1 MVTKKIFGFV
11 LVIMFLLL
19 GSSSAKTYKVGG
31 SNYGWTVSDDSW
43 TEHKEF
49 HVGDSL
55 VFEYDK
61 NVNDV
66 TQVSN
71 SLQYESCDN
80 SSPKVV
86 YNTGH
91 DVVTFKEPGHH
102 YFITSNHIQCVG
114 GLKLD
119 VLVVHGP
126 SSPSPPPPPPPSR
139 KIHGPSRPT
148 PSPPPPSKNH
158 GPSRQIPPPPPSKDN
173 GPSRQSPPPP
183 SKILPSAERMH
194 AVGDSSGWS
203 VYNSYYYEKWSEDRQ
218 FRVGDTLFFEY
229 NKHINDVREVSNELD
244 FESCNPTSTIA
255 VYKTGHDIV
264 RLTRPGVHYFVSL
277 KSGLCHAGIKLRV
290 TVQPSTEDV
299 TVPDVPK
306 MKLSPIN
313 RCTRWWWLCSFRRHH

>member
-31 SNYGWTVSDDSW
+31 SNYGWTIKDNSW

-71 SLQYESCDN
+71 ALQYESCDN

-102 YFITSNHIQCVG
+102 YFITSNHIECVS
-114 GLKLD
+114 GLNLD
-119 VLVVHGP
+119 VLVVPGP
-126 SSPSPPPPPPPSR
+126 SRPSPPPPSR
-139 KIHGPSRPT
+139 KIHGPSR
-148 PSPPPPSKNH
+148 
-158 GPSRQIPPPPPSKDN
+158 QIPPPP
-173 GPSRQSPPPP
+173 PPPP
-183 SKILPSAERMH
+183 SKILPSSRMY

-203 VYNSYYYEKWSEDRQ
+203 VYNSYYYEKWSEDRH

-244 FESCNPTSTIA
+244 FESCTPTSTVA
-255 VYKTGHDIV
+255 VYKTGHDLV
-264 RLTRPGVHYFVSL
+264 TLTRPGVHYFVSL
-277 KSGLCHAGIKLRV
+277 KTGLCHAGIKLRIM
-290 TVQPSTEDV
+290 VQPSTEDV
-299 TVPDVPK
+299 TLPDAPK
-306 MKLSPIN
+306 KLSPIGYLN
-313 RCTRWWWLCSFRRHH
+313 RWWLRFFRPHH